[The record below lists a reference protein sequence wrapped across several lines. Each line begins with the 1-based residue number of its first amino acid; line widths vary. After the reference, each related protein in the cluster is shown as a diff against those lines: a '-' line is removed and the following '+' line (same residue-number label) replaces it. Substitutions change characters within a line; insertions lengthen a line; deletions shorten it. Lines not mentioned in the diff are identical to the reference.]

1 MPSLQCFR
9 EEDADNPHREVRK
22 KRHVEHLLG
31 SVLNNI
37 RIVKKRNTLKFLVW
51 ARGVPFRHTEQPNLV
66 RPLLGQIIKSL
77 VFVVLKLIYFTHRVV
92 QFIKADGY
100 AIC

>member
-9 EEDADNPHREVRK
+9 DEDADNPHREVRK
-22 KRHVEHLLG
+22 KQHVEDLLD

-37 RIVKKRNTLKFLVW
+37 GIIKKRNTLKFLVW
-51 ARGVPFRHTEQPNLV
+51 TSGVPFRHIEQPNLV

-77 VFVVLKLIYFTHRVV
+77 VFVVLELIYFTHRVV
-92 QFIKADGY
+92 
-100 AIC
+100 